1 VSARKKSP
9 LPAYEPQLALL
20 VDDAPEGDEWL
31 HELKFDGYRIGVRIN
46 HSKVEL
52 LSRRAKDWTEAF
64 PTVVAGARKL
74 GATTAL
80 IDGELAGILPDG
92 RTSLHAMGGNNLAF
106 FAFDLLHVDGEN
118 LFALPLVER
127 KQRLAAF
134 LGAAPP
140 APFRYVEHVAG
151 DGGRFFK
158 EACAMRLEGIVS
170 KARAAPYKPGARN
183 ATWRKVKCVLRQEF
197 VIGGYEHS
205 VVGGLGSLWLGTY
218 DDAGRLEFAGKVG
231 TGFQR
236 EAPAL
241 MRKLAGMKRPTTP
254 FGVGLPVGA
263 AKLRDAHWVEP
274 TLVCEV
280 AFLEWTGH
288 GHIRHPSFQGM
299 RADKKPRDV
308 RREFAFDVPEGERD
322 S

>member
-1 VSARKKSP
+1 MSARKRSP
-9 LPAYEPQLALL
+9 LPTYAPQLALL
-20 VDDAPEGDEWL
+20 VDEAPEGDDWL
-31 HELKFDGYRIGVRIN
+31 HELKFDGYRIGVRID
-46 HSKVEL
+46 HGEVTL
-52 LSRRAKDWTEAF
+52 LSRRAKDWTAEF
-64 PTVVAGARKL
+64 KTVVAGARKL
-74 GATTAL
+74 GVKTAL
-80 IDGELAGILPDG
+80 LDGELAGVLPDG
-92 RTSLHAMGGNNLAF
+92 RTSLHAMGGNNLVY
-106 FAFDLLHVDGEN
+106 FAFDLLHVDGED
-118 LFALPLVER
+118 LFDLPLEQR
-127 KQRLAAF
+127 KLRLAA
-134 LGAAPP
+134 LLSDAPP
-140 APFRYVEHVAG
+140 APFRYVEHHVG
-151 DGGRFFK
+151 DGVRFFK

-170 KARAAPYKPGARN
+170 KARAAPYKVGARN

-241 MRKLAGMKRPTTP
+241 MKKLAGMERKTTP
-254 FGVGLPVGA
+254 FGAGMPAGA
-263 AKLRDAHWVEP
+263 AKQRDARWVEP

-280 AFLEWTGH
+280 AFMEWTGL

-308 RREFAFDVPEGERD
+308 KREVSFEPSE
-322 S
+322 